1 MHIIPGSVEFDP
13 AKAARNL
20 LLHGVSF
27 GDAETALSDPMA
39 LTREDPDA
47 VGEARFLTLGS
58 DAPGRVLVVVH
69 TPRGDRIRI
78 ISARKASRGE
88 AGRYHAKEL

>member
-1 MHIIPGSVEFDP
+1 MHIIPGGVELDP

-27 GDAETALSDPMA
+27 GDAEAALRDPMA
-39 LTREDPDA
+39 LTRDDPDA
-47 VGEARFLTLGS
+47 LGEPRFLTLGTDS
-58 DAPGRVLVVVH
+58 LGRVLVVVH